1 MFLEVFDSRRLYVP
15 VPVSFT
21 DCGLE
26 KSLSVIATV
35 PVLVPFI
42 VGVKVTL
49 MEQLAPGA
57 KLAPQVFVWAKS
69 PLAVIVPITSD
80 VAALLVIVIVTT
92 RVVLVPTLWLPKF
105 RLGGESV
112 TLVPMPCRYAMCA
125 SPPGP
130 LCCKT

>member
-1 MFLEVFDSRRLYVP
+1 MFLEVFDSRGLYVP
-15 VPVSFT
+15 APVSFT

-49 MEQLAPGA
+49 LEQLAPGA

-112 TLVPMPCRYAMCA
+112 TLVPMPFRYIICF
-125 SPPGP
+125 
-130 LCCKT
+130 